1 MSTLFLFHMYLTV
14 ILIRWAIFFH
24 VAVVCLSAYD
34 CMHGRSQQYQ
44 YKTADRGQ
52 SFSDKGSVTQ
62 FMLDILPQYCS
73 ETCSGKS
80 HKSAQWRN
88 LLERVWSSLMTTFLE
103 NVWIISHV
111 HDSLQSFYS
120 LSFSLGLLSSCLVLC
135 STPESHLIGEGVTGN
150 HSGLAKRCSTV
161 VVTIHVEISLQL
173 EV

>member
-62 FMLDILPQYCS
+62 FVFDILPQYCS

-103 NVWIISHV
+103 NVRIISHV

>member
-1 MSTLFLFHMYLTV
+1 MLCLFHMYLTV

-44 YKTADRGQ
+44 YKTADRRQ
-52 SFSDKGSVTQ
+52 SYSDKGSVTQ
-62 FMLDILPQYCS
+62 FVLDILPQYCS

>member
-44 YKTADRGQ
+44 YKTADRRQ
-52 SFSDKGSVTQ
+52 SYSDKGSVTQ
-62 FMLDILPQYCS
+62 FVLDILPQYCS

-135 STPESHLIGEGVTGN
+135 STPESHLIGEGAYWEPFWT
-150 HSGLAKRCSTV
+150 C
-161 VVTIHVEISLQL
+161 
-173 EV
+173 

>member
-34 CMHGRSQQYQ
+34 CMHGWSQQYQ

>member
-1 MSTLFLFHMYLTV
+1 MLCLFHMYLTV

-34 CMHGRSQQYQ
+34 CMHGWSQQYQ

>member
-34 CMHGRSQQYQ
+34 CMHGWSQQYQ

-103 NVWIISHV
+103 NLWIISHV
-111 HDSLQSFYS
+111 HDSCS
-120 LSFSLGLLSSCLVLC
+120 LSIPCPLVWVCCHPVSFSVPPLRVTSLEREL
-135 STPESHLIGEGVTGN
+135 TGN
-150 HSGLAKRCSTV
+150 HSGLAKRCSTM
-161 VVTIHVEISLQL
+161 VVTIHLEISLQL